1 MTFQFKI
8 QLQNI
13 TNPPVWRRVEV
24 PAEITFSKFHS
35 IIQAAMGWDNYHLYS
50 FSPTGYGSIPWI
62 EDEEDYYDED
72 EDGDEDEEVEF
83 DEDED
88 DDDLFPFDDSS
99 EDIKLATKLK
109 LSDIFKT
116 KGQTFTYIYDF
127 GDDWKHKITLEEIDN
142 KNTSKFPKLIA
153 GKGTCPPEDCGG
165 PMGYEN
171 IKEVLGDKNH
181 PEYKEMKAWLYG
193 SDEDEFAD
201 DDEAIWDP
209 NDFDLEIEKEMFDDE
224 F

>member
-13 TNPPVWRRVEV
+13 TNPPVWRRVLV
-24 PAEITFSKFHS
+24 PADATFSTFHS
-35 IIQAAMGWDNYHLYS
+35 IIQSAMGWEGMHLYS

-62 EDEEDYYDED
+62 EEDEFEEEEDDYDED
-72 EDGDEDEEVEF
+72 EDEEADE
-83 DEDED
+83 
-88 DDDLFPFDDSS
+88 LFPSASDDN
-99 EDIKLATKLK
+99 IRATKLK
-109 LSDIFKT
+109 LSDIFKK

-171 IKEVLGDKNH
+171 LKEVLGDKNH